1 MNNGNSTSTQPPKT
15 VKPASD
21 IMKSRIESFIN
32 HGEEDAELASQYLD
46 KKEQIKQQRLGPKSS
61 IGMFSIFEYH
71 LTLSFNSMCKI
82 SIAQYP

>member
-1 MNNGNSTSTQPPKT
+1 M
-15 VKPASD
+15 KPASD

-71 LTLSFNSMCKI
+71 LIFSFQYVQDKDSLI
-82 SIAQYP
+82 SIIYYRPR